1 MNQNRRPAALGS
13 QRLRGDGL
21 QPNQRTSI
29 LVRSS
34 PRVIVKRAISVTCCM
49 RRTPVRPLLR
59 LVAGRQ
65 VGREAAAVG
74 EDPVPVPEVRE
85 DQEDGSRAVREVA
98 VEGVDGV
105 KIFVRTFLQESAGMA
120 RDAGIAIHRD
130 LRRAVDEG
138 MPQSIRRRRKR
149 LRGERLPVCLDD

>member
-1 MNQNRRPAALGS
+1 
-13 QRLRGDGL
+13 
-21 QPNQRTSI
+21 
-29 LVRSS
+29 
-34 PRVIVKRAISVTCCM
+34 M

-105 KIFVRTFLQESAGMA
+105 KIFVRTFLQGSAGMA

-130 LRRAVDEG
+130 LRRAVGEG
-138 MPQSIRRRRKR
+138 MPQSTRKR
-149 LRGERLPVCLDD
+149 KRR